1 MIRKAWMLLL
11 ALLPALAF
19 AQEINISWSEVKE
32 DTAGQYIDSVGIQYA
47 VYVRKEGG
55 KAALVATQ
63 TELSAVVQ
71 LSDGCNY
78 VYVKAQRMDTMQFS
92 RGSNN
97 MRVCVQSGVEALPP
111 AAPKITAD

>member
-1 MIRKAWMLLL
+1 MKHNWMWSL

-19 AQEINISWSEVKE
+19 AQEISISWEAVRE
-32 DTAGQYIDSVGIQYA
+32 DTVGQYIDSVGIQYA
-47 VYVRKEGG
+47 VYVRPEGG

-71 LSDGCNY
+71 VSDGCNY
-78 VYVKAQRMDTMQFS
+78 VYVKTQRMDTMQVS
-92 RGSNN
+92 RNSNSI
-97 MRVCVQSGVEALPP
+97 RICVQSGVEALPP